1 MVDPEEF
8 ETIRA
13 EICASGPAS
22 DGDNLLGME
31 IDACAFLGDP
41 AYADDEPGLWQDMT
55 VRSAR
60 NGDWLIVGEANAR
73 TVDAS
78 AIADALSRIWSD
90 QLRYRFRSAHT
101 VVSTQG
107 TVNLRAVTQTAPGG
121 FWVTADV
128 RVSLA

>member
-22 DGDNLLGME
+22 DGDNLFGME

-60 NGDWLIVGEANAR
+60 DGQWLIVGEANGR
-73 TVDAS
+73 MLDGS

-101 VVSTQG
+101 VVSTPRAI
-107 TVNLRAVTQTAPGG
+107 NLRAVTQIAPGG
-121 FWVTADV
+121 FWVAADV
-128 RVSLA
+128 RVSLT